1 MKSNSFCARYY
12 HSLPWNL
19 QILFFLTQTQLRQ
32 TPWETPPMEEAFSV
46 KVFVFSALETGWDT
60 LLGICRILF
69 PPSLNFMLTQ
79 SHVQPLPYKS
89 SSKKGQS
96 TFFFFFLSTFW
107 KEAGCMLDILVLCL
121 ILHLIGLIAWPGK
134 SLKLRSQRMTP
145 WFGGSV
151 KMTWCY

>member
-19 QILFFLTQTQLRQ
+19 QILFFLTQMQLRQ

-69 PPSLNFMLTQ
+69 PPSHNFMLTQ
-79 SHVQPLPYKS
+79 SHVQSLPYKS
-89 SSKKGQS
+89 SR
-96 TFFFFFLSTFW
+96 FFFLSTLW
-107 KEAGCMLDILVLCL
+107 KKAGRMLDILVLCL
-121 ILHLIGLIAWPGK
+121 TLHLIGLIAWPGK
-134 SLKLRSQRMTP
+134 SLKLRSQRTTP

>member
-1 MKSNSFCARYY
+1 MVADVGGSSLPCCHPNRCIHMYCEYMKIMYSHWLLCIQKGMKSNSFCARYY

-96 TFFFFFLSTFW
+96 TFFFFFCQLFE
-107 KEAGCMLDILVLCL
+107 KKLVAC
-121 ILHLIGLIAWPGK
+121 
-134 SLKLRSQRMTP
+134 
-145 WFGGSV
+145 
-151 KMTWCY
+151 